1 MRQPVRCAWGFGFRG
16 LSRDI
21 GLLLTLVWALLAKDM
36 QASIPIIDMGPFIG
50 GSEEQR
56 EAVAAE
62 IFEAA
67 TTVGFTYLKNF
78 GISPDTLEMAFAISK
93 AFFSG
98 DSKSKVPFQQEFN
111 HGYGKMGG
119 ERLDAGKPADL
130 KETFTSRDVERIP
143 GGSEYWPSPEFE
155 AYMRTFYGQIRG
167 VASTVMDA
175 FALSLGLPEG
185 YFDPKHTGLT
195 QTLRLLHYPPVEAVQ
210 EGQLG
215 AGAHTDYGTL
225 TVLFQDDAGGL
236 QVQNVNGEWV
246 DAPPIP
252 GTVVI
257 NTGDLIARWSND
269 RFKSTPH
276 RVVPRPAAM
285 KNGRLSIAF
294 FSDPDPDVMIE
305 AIPSCV
311 SAGSPAKYPPIS
323 AGDYIAERI
332 RVSNM

>member
-1 MRQPVRCAWGFGFRG
+1 MGVAVGYSMESP
-16 LSRDI
+16 
-21 GLLLTLVWALLAKDM
+21 
-36 QASIPIIDMGPFIG
+36 IPIIDMGPFIG
-50 GSEEQR
+50 GSDDEKA
-56 EAVAAE
+56 AVAAQ
-62 IFEAA
+62 IHEAA
-67 TTVGFTYLKNF
+67 TTAGFIYLKNF
-78 GISPDTLEMAFAISK
+78 GISEDTKAMAFAIAK
-93 AFFSG
+93 AFFRNG
-98 DSKSKVPFQQEFN
+98 EKDSIPFVQEVN

-119 ERLDAGKPADL
+119 ERLDASKPADL
-130 KETFTSRDVERIP
+130 KETFTSRDVSRIP
-143 GGSEYWPSPEFE
+143 SGPEFWPNPEFE
-155 AYMRTFYGQIRG
+155 AFMRTFYEQIRG

-175 FALSLGLPEG
+175 FALSLGLPER

-195 QTLRLLHYPPVEAVQ
+195 QTLRLLHYPPVDNPK

-225 TVLFQDDAGGL
+225 TVLFQDDSGGL
-236 QVQNVNGEWV
+236 EVQNLEGEWV
-246 DAPPIP
+246 EAPPIP
-252 GTVVI
+252 GTVLI
-257 NTGDLIARWSND
+257 NNGDLVARWSND

-294 FSDPDPDVMIE
+294 FSDPDPEVMIE

-311 SAGSPAKYPPIS
+311 SEETPAKYPPIS